1 MTGSPRKRPPDQ
13 MNLRLGA
20 SFIQKFNKY
29 MEGRQE
35 TKVHFIRAAMEYWM
49 SVDGDIEKIAERL
62 KQAEQVIA
70 LQQERID
77 ELRTFQERCIAYQRE
92 IIEEKN
98 KRIQYLTDQLKK
110 SPKADIYYPENLL
123 EEPTVAEPE
132 PAYQN
137 QDVPTEK

>member
-62 KQAEQVIA
+62 KQAE
-70 LQQERID
+70 
-77 ELRTFQERCIAYQRE
+77 

-110 SPKADIYYPENLL
+110 SAKADIYYPENLL

-137 QDVPTEK
+137 QDAPTEK